1 MATFRRWCMSAK
13 LFEPESTHEASE
25 YIARNYKKLVSY
37 ARGLGIDPAKA
48 EDLIVDVTI
57 SVCRAEWLGE
67 WVTAVE
73 CGYMQIE
80 QYIYGKIK
88 KYAMFPAYRRASTG
102 AWVRKKAD
110 GKEVYMQVEIPSC
123 GAEDAEEGSMPD
135 YQLAYM
141 NLSTYDNLE
150 AVESE
155 ESFEE
160 ELAYVLSFDEMSN
173 GLISRILRNLDYYK
187 ANASF
192 LVSSGVS
199 EMFNSFGEAF
209 AEAFADIV
217 KATAKDDSKLT
228 RALRKA

>member
-1 MATFRRWCMSAK
+1 MATFRRWCMSARM
-13 LFEPESTHEASE
+13 FEPESTHEASE
-25 YIARNYKKLVSY
+25 YIARNYQKLVGY
-37 ARGLGIDPAKA
+37 ARGQGIDPAKA
-48 EDLIVDVTI
+48 EDLVVDVTI

-73 CGYMQIE
+73 SGEMLIE

-88 KYAMFPAYRRASTG
+88 KYAKFPVYRRASAG
-102 AWVRKKAD
+102 ARTRKKKD
-110 GKEVYMQVEIPSC
+110 GTVEYLKVEIPSS
-123 GAEDAEEGSMPD
+123 GAEDAEESGMSD
-135 YQLAYM
+135 CQLAYM

-150 AVESE
+150 SVESE

-192 LVSSGVS
+192 LVGSGVS
-199 EMFNSFGEAF
+199 ELFNSFGEAF
-209 AEAFADIV
+209 KEAFADIV
-217 KATAKDDSKLT
+217 NVTAKDDSKLI